1 MGTIV
6 VVIILA
12 CLIAVCLFLLARNLK
27 LSRENKEL
35 NLDKQIKHSFYTL
48 VSHELKNPIQSQN
61 TVLKFLRGN
70 LDSVPAETLKAQIG
84 ELQRSSD
91 ALLQLLNNILSLRH
105 IHTGIIVKDPVR
117 TNLRNFVDDTMEPLL
132 EQSQLKG
139 IRIENNVGPGYF
151 SKIDRGMISTV
162 IRNLLSNA
170 IKFSNKGSVISVD
183 AKDAEDGMIEI
194 SVTDHGV
201 GMTERQLE
209 NLFIRSNA
217 TSTKGTAGETGSGIG
232 LIATKQIVELF
243 GGSLKVSSKPGE
255 GSTFSFT
262 VKKEA

>member
-1 MGTIV
+1 M
-6 VVIILA
+6 
-12 CLIAVCLFLLARNLK
+12 
-27 LSRENKEL
+27 
-35 NLDKQIKHSFYTL
+35 
-48 VSHELKNPIQSQN
+48 
-61 TVLKFLRGN
+61 
-70 LDSVPAETLKAQIG
+70 
-84 ELQRSSD
+84 
-91 ALLQLLNNILSLRH
+91 
-105 IHTGIIVKDPVR
+105 
-117 TNLRNFVDDTMEPLL
+117 
-132 EQSQLKG
+132 
-139 IRIENNVGPGYF
+139 
-151 SKIDRGMISTV
+151 
-162 IRNLLSNA
+162 
-170 IKFSNKGSVISVD
+170 ISVD

-201 GMTERQLE
+201 GMTDRQLG